1 MVSCGGSRNGYAGD
15 SDHDSRPPHSE
26 AHLLSMMTLAA
37 RIGLSVVAEGV
48 TVSVPDGRGGR
59 GRKPL
64 LEDVSFRI
72 DPGEF
77 VCVLG
82 PSGSG
87 KSTLVRSLLGDREI
101 AAGRL
106 LVGGH
111 DVFREADALRGAI
124 GYVPQRDVNPP
135 ALPVERALHYASEVR
150 LPAGASGAERE
161 AAIDRVVAEVG
172 LDRVRLQPIG
182 GLSGGE
188 TKRASLAAEMLA
200 SPGLLV
206 IDEATSSLDPAT
218 EARIMTLLADRAR
231 AGTTVIAVTHH
242 LDNVDQAN
250 KLLILGHGE
259 VVWFGSRVEAL
270 GHFGVHRLAD
280 VYVAIEDR
288 PRGFWSARWQ
298 ERLAEDRVLAKARPA
313 DEVPRGDAP
322 DRVAALAA
330 VSIPGFFRQFTT
342 FFCRELETV
351 VRDRVGLVMSL
362 FLPLALAGVV
372 LAGFADVRFQNPLML
387 TRFLDPG
394 EKEVLADVWGEVSQ
408 AIATESV
415 SEQDAS
421 IPGQIRVFL
430 DSQPKMLAHLREP
443 STQRLVRDALT
454 DTLRIMPDREI
465 IDPGGTFKWLS
476 LMSICMVI
484 LGFVTG
490 FREIVKERPMLDLER
505 RHGLRFAAYVIAKV
519 AALAVVLAVQV
530 AIFESAV
537 EGGFLVREALG
548 GEGPAAIY
556 RRGGVVSA
564 TCNWL
569 AAVACAAIGLV
580 VSACVRST
588 DKGVLAVPLL
598 ITPQILLGA
607 TILPIRGGVLAVL
620 AKLFSPL
627 YWAHR
632 GCRSEGDGV
641 PVFWQNL
648 GTYDPA
654 IWIPIAALATQ
665 IAVATAVTILAL
677 RWQERAALGRNRAVR

>member
-1 MVSCGGSRNGYAGD
+1 MNHHLMKHGSTTG
-15 SDHDSRPPHSE
+15 
-26 AHLLSMMTLAA
+26 LAVA
-37 RIGLSVVAEGV
+37 AEGV
-48 TVSVPDGRGGR
+48 TVSVPDPDAGGGR
-59 GRKPL
+59 KTL
-64 LEDVSFRI
+64 LDDVNFRI
-72 DPGEF
+72 EPGTF

-82 PSGSG
+82 PSGAG
-87 KSTLVRSLLGDREI
+87 KSTLVRALLGDREI
-101 AAGRL
+101 VAGRL

-111 DVFREADALRGAI
+111 DVYRKADALRGAI
-124 GYVPQRDVNPP
+124 GYVPQQDVNPP

-150 LPAGASGAERE
+150 LPAGTSVEDRQ

-172 LDRVRLQPIG
+172 LDRARSQPVG
-182 GLSGGE
+182 SLSGGE
-188 TKRASLAAEMLA
+188 MKRATLAAEMLA
-200 SPGLLV
+200 APGLLL
-206 IDEATSSLDPAT
+206 IDEATASLDPAT
-218 EARIMTLLADRAR
+218 EARIMKLLAERAD

-242 LDNVDQAN
+242 LDNVDQADA
-250 KLLILGHGE
+250 LLILGHGE

-280 VYVAIEDR
+280 VYVAIEDK
-288 PRGFWSARWQ
+288 PRGFWSARWR
-298 ERLAEDRVLAKARPA
+298 ERLAEDRLLAAAAQA
-313 DEVPRGDAP
+313 DATTHGNAP
-322 DRVAALAA
+322 EQAAALAA
-330 VSIPGFFRQFTT
+330 ISIPGFVRQFTT

-351 VRDRVGLVMSL
+351 VRDRVGLAMSL
-362 FLPLALAGVV
+362 LLPLALAAAV
-372 LAGFADVRFQNPLML
+372 LAGFADVRFRNPLML

-394 EKEVLADVWGEVSQ
+394 EKEVLADVWGEVRE

-430 DSQPKMLAHLREP
+430 DSQPKILAHLREP
-443 STQRLVRDALT
+443 STERLVRDGLT
-454 DTLRIMPDREI
+454 DTLRIAPDREI
-465 IDPGGTFKWLS
+465 TDPAGTFKWLS

-505 RHGLRFAAYVIAKV
+505 RHGLRFDAYVIAKA

-537 EGGFLVREALG
+537 ELGFLVREMIG
-548 GEGPAAIY
+548 GESPAEIY
-556 RRGGVVSA
+556 RRSGLIAA

-620 AKLFSPL
+620 AKLFSP
-627 YWAHR
+627 
-632 GCRSEGDGV
+632 
-641 PVFWQNL
+641 
-648 GTYDPA
+648 
-654 IWIPIAALATQ
+654 
-665 IAVATAVTILAL
+665 
-677 RWQERAALGRNRAVR
+677 

>member
-1 MVSCGGSRNGYAGD
+1 
-15 SDHDSRPPHSE
+15 
-26 AHLLSMMTLAA
+26 MTLAA
-37 RIGLSVVAEGV
+37 KTGLSVVAEGV
-48 TVSVPDGRGGR
+48 TVTVPDGRGG
-59 GRKPL
+59 GERKTL

-72 DPGEF
+72 EPGEF

-82 PSGSG
+82 PSGAG
-87 KSTLVRSLLGDREI
+87 KSTLVRAMLGELEM
-101 AAGRL
+101 ATGRL

-111 DVFREADALRGAI
+111 DVFGEADSLRGAI
-124 GYVPQRDVNPP
+124 GYVPQRDVNPA

-150 LPAGASGAERE
+150 LPAHASAAERQ
-161 AAIDRVVAEVG
+161 AAIDRVVTEVG
-172 LDRVRLQPIG
+172 LDRVRLQAIG
-182 GLSGGE
+182 NLSGGE

-200 SPGLLV
+200 APGLLV

-218 EARIMTLLADRAR
+218 EARIMTLLADRAS
-231 AGTTVIAVTHH
+231 AGTTVVAVTHH
-242 LDNVDQAN
+242 LDNVDEAD
-250 KLLILGHGE
+250 KLLILGYGE
-259 VVWFGSRVEAL
+259 VVWFGSRVEAQV
-270 GHFGVHRLAD
+270 HFGVHRLAD
-280 VYVAIEDR
+280 VYVAIEDK
-288 PRGFWSARWQ
+288 PPGFWSDRWR
-298 ERLAEDRVLAKARPA
+298 ERLAEERLLAKALQA
-313 DEVPRGDAP
+313 DEPTRGNAP
-322 DRVAALAA
+322 EQVAALAA
-330 VSIPGFFRQFTT
+330 VSIPGFVRQFTT
-342 FFCRELETV
+342 FFCRELETA
-351 VRDRVGLVMSL
+351 VRDRVGLAISL
-362 FLPLALAGVV
+362 LLPLALAGVV
-372 LAGFADVRFQNPLML
+372 LAGFADIRFQNPLML

-394 EKEVLADVWGEVSQ
+394 EKEVLADAWGEVSE
-408 AIATESV
+408 AIVTESV

-443 STQRLVRDALT
+443 STERLIRDALT
-454 DTLRIMPDREI
+454 DTLPVAPDREI
-465 IDPGGTFKWLS
+465 IDPGGTFIWLS

-530 AIFESAV
+530 VIFRTTV
-537 EGGFLVREALG
+537 ELGFMVREAIG
-548 GEGPAAIY
+548 GESPAAIY
-556 RRGGVVSA
+556 RRSAVVSA

-607 TILPIRGGVLAVL
+607 TILPIKGGVLAVL

-665 IAVATAVTILAL
+665 ITVATIVTILVL

>member
-1 MVSCGGSRNGYAGD
+1 
-15 SDHDSRPPHSE
+15 
-26 AHLLSMMTLAA
+26 MTLAKKT
-37 RIGLSVVAEGV
+37 GLSVVADGLTV
-48 TVSVPDGRGGR
+48 TVPDGRAGR
-59 GRKPL
+59 EQNTL
-64 LEDVSFRI
+64 LDRVSFRI
-72 DPGEF
+72 EPGEF

-82 PSGSG
+82 PSGAG
-87 KSTLVRSLLGDREI
+87 KSTLVRAMLGEREM

-150 LPAGASGAERE
+150 LPAHASAAERK
-161 AAIDRVVAEVG
+161 AAIDRVVTEVG
-172 LDRVRLQPIG
+172 LDGVRLQAIG
-182 GLSGGE
+182 NLSGGE

-200 SPGLLV
+200 APGLLV

-218 EARIMTLLADRAR
+218 EARIMTLLADRAS
-231 AGTTVIAVTHH
+231 AGTTVVAVTHH
-242 LDNVDQAN
+242 LDNVDEAD
-250 KLLILGHGE
+250 KLLILGYGE
-259 VVWFGSRVEAL
+259 VVWFGSRVEAQV
-270 GHFGVHRLAD
+270 HFGVHRLAD
-280 VYVAIEDR
+280 VYVAIEDK
-288 PRGFWSARWQ
+288 PPGFWSDRWR
-298 ERLAEDRVLAKARPA
+298 ERLAEARLLAKALQA
-313 DEVPRGDAP
+313 DEPTRGNAP
-322 DRVAALAA
+322 EQVAALAA
-330 VSIPGFFRQFTT
+330 VSIPGFVRQFTT
-342 FFCRELETV
+342 FFCRELETA
-351 VRDRVGLVMSL
+351 VRDRVGFAMSL
-362 FLPLALAGVV
+362 LLPLALAGVV
-372 LAGFADVRFQNPLML
+372 LAGFADIRFQEPLML

-394 EKEVLADVWGEVSQ
+394 EKAVLADVWGEVSE

-430 DSQPKMLAHLREP
+430 DSQPKMLTHLREP
-443 STQRLVRDALT
+443 STERLIRDALT
-454 DTLRIMPDREI
+454 DTLPVAPDREI

-505 RHGLRFAAYVIAKV
+505 RHGLQFAAYVIAKV
-519 AALAVVLAVQV
+519 AVLAAVLAVQI
-530 AIFESAV
+530 AIFTTTV
-537 EGGFLVREALG
+537 ELGFMVREAIG

-556 RRGGVVSA
+556 RRGAIVSA

-569 AAVACAAIGLV
+569 AAVACAAIGLI

-607 TILPIRGGVLAVL
+607 TILPIRSGVLAVL

-641 PVFWQNL
+641 PVFWRNL

-665 IAVATAVTILAL
+665 ITVATIVTILVL

>member
-1 MVSCGGSRNGYAGD
+1 
-15 SDHDSRPPHSE
+15 
-26 AHLLSMMTLAA
+26 MTLAA
-37 RIGLSVVAEGV
+37 KTGLSVIAEGV
-48 TVSVPDGRGGR
+48 TVTVPDARDGREE
-59 GRKPL
+59 KTV

-72 DPGEF
+72 EPGEF
-77 VCVLG
+77 ICVLG
-82 PSGSG
+82 PSGAG
-87 KSTLVRSLLGDREI
+87 KSTLVRAMLGEREM

-124 GYVPQRDVNPP
+124 GYVPQRDVNPA

-150 LPAGASGAERE
+150 LSAHASAAERQ
-161 AAIDRVVAEVG
+161 AAIDRVVTEVG
-172 LDRVRLQPIG
+172 LDRVRLQAIG
-182 GLSGGE
+182 NLSGGE
-188 TKRASLAAEMLA
+188 MKRASLAAEMLA
-200 SPGLLV
+200 APGLLV

-231 AGTTVIAVTHH
+231 AGTSVVAVTHH
-242 LDNVDQAN
+242 LDNVDEAD
-250 KLLILGHGE
+250 KLLILGYGE
-259 VVWFGSRVEAL
+259 VVWFGSRVEAQ

-280 VYVAIEDR
+280 VYVAIEDK
-288 PRGFWSARWQ
+288 PPGFWSARWR
-298 ERLAEDRVLAKARPA
+298 ERLAEDRLLAKALQA
-313 DEVPRGDAP
+313 DEPTRGNAAEQ
-322 DRVAALAA
+322 VAALAA
-330 VSIPGFFRQFTT
+330 VSIPGFVRQFTT
-342 FFCRELETV
+342 FFCRELETA
-351 VRDRVGLVMSL
+351 VRDPVGVLMTL
-362 FLPLALAGVV
+362 LLPLALAGVV
-372 LAGFADVRFQNPLML
+372 LAGFADIRFQNPLML
-387 TRFLDPG
+387 TRFLDPD
-394 EKEVLADVWGEVSQ
+394 EKEVLADVWGEVSE

-443 STQRLVRDALT
+443 STERLIRDALT
-454 DTLRIMPDREI
+454 DTLPVAPDREI
-465 IDPGGTFKWLS
+465 TDPGGTFKWLS

-505 RHGLRFAAYVIAKV
+505 RHGLQFAAYVIAKV
-519 AALAVVLAVQV
+519 AVLAVVLAVQIALFTTTV
-530 AIFESAV
+530 ELGFMVRKAI
-537 EGGFLVREALG
+537 G

-556 RRGGVVSA
+556 RRGAIVSA

-569 AAVACAAIGLV
+569 AAVACAAIGLI

-641 PVFWQNL
+641 PGFWQNL

-665 IAVATAVTILAL
+665 ITVATIVTILVL

>member
-1 MVSCGGSRNGYAGD
+1 M
-15 SDHDSRPPHSE
+15 PH
-26 AHLLSMMTLAA
+26 ATQT
-37 RIGLSVVAEGV
+37 GLSVVANAV
-48 TVSVPDGRGGR
+48 TVSVPDARNGRA
-59 GRKPL
+59 RKTL
-64 LEDVSFRI
+64 LKDVSFRI
-72 DPGEF
+72 KPGDF

-82 PSGSG
+82 PSGAG
-87 KSTLVRSLLGDREI
+87 KSTLVRAILGEREI
-101 AAGRL
+101 TDGRL

-124 GYVPQRDVNPP
+124 GYVPQRDVNPE

-150 LPAGASGAERE
+150 LPARATASDRQ

-172 LDRVRLQPIG
+172 LGSVRHETIG
-182 GLSGGE
+182 NLSGGE
-188 TKRASLAAEMLA
+188 MKRASLAAEMLA
-200 SPGLLV
+200 APGLLV

-231 AGTTVIAVTHH
+231 AGTSVVAVTHH
-242 LDNVDQAN
+242 LDNVDEAD
-250 KLLILGHGE
+250 KLLILGYGE
-259 VVWFGSRVEAL
+259 VVWFGSRVEAQV
-270 GHFGVHRLAD
+270 HFGVHRLAD
-280 VYVAIEDR
+280 VYVAIEDK
-288 PRGFWSARWQ
+288 PPGFWSARWR
-298 ERLAEDRVLAKARPA
+298 ERLAEDRLLAKALQA
-313 DEVPRGDAP
+313 DEPTRGNAAEQ
-322 DRVAALAA
+322 VAALAA
-330 VSIPGFFRQFTT
+330 VSIPGFVRQFTT
-342 FFCRELETV
+342 FFCRELETA
-351 VRDRVGLVMSL
+351 VRDHVGVLMTL
-362 FLPLALAGVV
+362 LLPLALAGVV
-372 LAGFADVRFQNPLML
+372 LAGFADIRFQNPLML

-394 EKEVLADVWGEVSQ
+394 EKQVLADVWGEVSE

-443 STQRLVRDALT
+443 STERIVRDALT
-454 DTLRIMPDREI
+454 DTIPVAPDREI

-505 RHGLRFAAYVIAKV
+505 RHGLQFAAYVIAKV
-519 AALAVVLAVQV
+519 AALAVVLVVQI
-530 AIFESAV
+530 AIFRATV
-537 EGGFLVREALG
+537 ELGFMLREALG

-556 RRGGVVSA
+556 RRSAVVSA

-569 AAVACAAIGLV
+569 AAVACAAIGLI

-607 TILPIRGGVLAVL
+607 TILPIRGGVLKVL
-620 AKLFSPL
+620 AMLFSPL

-641 PVFWQNL
+641 PGFWQNL

-665 IAVATAVTILAL
+665 VVVATIVTILAL
-677 RWQERAALGRNRAVR
+677 RWQERANLGRNRAVR